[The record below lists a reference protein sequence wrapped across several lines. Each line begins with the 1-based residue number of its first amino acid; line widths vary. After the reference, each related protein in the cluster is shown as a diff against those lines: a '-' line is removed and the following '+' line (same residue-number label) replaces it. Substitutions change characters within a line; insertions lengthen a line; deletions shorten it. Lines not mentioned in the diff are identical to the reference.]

1 MGSAVVI
8 GGGPNGLSAAI
19 ILAEKGHEVTV
30 LEARDEVGGRCH
42 VLHDTSCV
50 QPWAVSALG
59 LDVDWVDVPAAY
71 QPGVESSDREA
82 LDAWL
87 EEIAVIGRTIRKLSA
102 IAAPDIRSE
111 ASLFG
116 LLKPAML
123 GLQLGRKRG
132 LELARVGPQC
142 AEDWLDEWGIDRSTQ
157 AALCL
162 PALLGTWMGPRS
174 PTSALAVMFHHAL
187 AGQEIRGGMAA
198 LLKALHERAV
208 AVGVTIKTS
217 ASVTAIQV
225 TDGHV
230 QGVEYGQGESV
241 HADLVLS
248 TIGPRM
254 TLLNLVPPL
263 LLSHAMEGA
272 VRNVRT
278 RGIVARMDVQLESPL
293 FDGQARIVLA
303 ADTVSIERA
312 FDDAK
317 HRRVPSSPV
326 LDIRQEGTTASV
338 LVFGAPID
346 LDGGWTTEAVEQLKQ
361 AVIDALGAPEGMQ
374 VLQMWSPADLEEEF
388 GLEGGHLFHGEF
400 ALDQFLS
407 FRPHPS
413 LAGYT
418 TEIGGLFLGGAGMHP
433 AGGFTLAQGI
443 LAARSV

>member
-1 MGSAVVI
+1 MGAAVVI

-19 ILAEKGHEVTV
+19 ILAEKGHDVTV

-42 VLHDTSCV
+42 VLHDTSSV

-59 LDVDWVDVPAAY
+59 LDIDWVDAPAVH
-71 QPGVESSDREA
+71 QPGVESSDAEA
-82 LDAWL
+82 LGAWL
-87 EEIAVIGRTIRKLSA
+87 DEIAVIGRTIRKLSA
-102 IAAPDIRSE
+102 MAAPDIRSE
-111 ASLFG
+111 ASVLG

-142 AEDWLDEWGIDRSTQ
+142 AEDWLDEWGIERSTQ

-162 PALLGTWMGPRS
+162 PALMGTWMGPRS

-187 AGQEIRGGMAA
+187 AGQEISGGMSA
-198 LLKALHERAV
+198 LLKALHDRAV
-208 AVGVTIKTS
+208 AMGVTIKTS

-225 TDGHV
+225 TEGHV
-230 QGVEYGQGESV
+230 QGVEYGEGESV
-241 HADLVLS
+241 SADVVLS

-278 RGIVARMDVQLESPL
+278 RGIVARMEVQLASPL
-293 FDGQARIVLA
+293 FDGQQRIILA

-326 LDIRQEGTTASV
+326 LDIRQEGGTASI

-346 LDGGWTTEAVEQLKQ
+346 VDEGWSSDSTERLKQ
-361 AVIDALGAPEGMQ
+361 AVVDALGTPEGME
-374 VLQMWSPADLEEEF
+374 VVRLWSPADLENEF

-407 FRPHPS
+407 FRPHPT
-413 LAGYT
+413 LAGYS

>member
-1 MGSAVVI
+1 MNEVSVI
-8 GGGPNGLSAAI
+8 G
-19 ILAEKGHEVTV
+19 K
-30 LEARDEVGGRCH
+30 
-42 VLHDTSCV
+42 
-50 QPWAVSALG
+50 
-59 LDVDWVDVPAAY
+59 
-71 QPGVESSDREA
+71 
-82 LDAWL
+82 
-87 EEIAVIGRTIRKLSA
+87 TIRKLSA
-102 IAAPDIRSE
+102 MAAPDLRSE
-111 ASLFG
+111 ASVLG
-116 LLKPAML
+116 LLKPAMV

-142 AEDWLDEWGIDRSTQ
+142 AEDWLDEWGIDRATQ

-187 AGQEIRGGMAA
+187 AGQEISGGMPA
-198 LLKALHERAV
+198 LMKALHDRAV
-208 AVGVTIKTS
+208 AVGVNVQPS
-217 ASVTAIQV
+217 SPVTAIQV
-225 TDGHV
+225 SDGQV
-230 QGVEYGQGESV
+230 QGVEYGEGESIS
-241 HADLVLS
+241 ADLVLS

-278 RGIVARMDVQLESPL
+278 RGIVARMDVQLASPL
-293 FDGQARIVLA
+293 FDGQQRIIVA
-303 ADTVSIERA
+303 ADTVSLERA

-317 HRRVPSSPV
+317 HRRVPSAPV
-326 LDIRQEGTTASV
+326 LDIRQGEGRASI

-346 LDGGWTTEAVEQLKQ
+346 LDGGWSAAAAAQLQ
-361 AVIDALGAPEGMQ
+361 RSVAEALGHPEGMEVQ
-374 VLQMWSPADLEEEF
+374 GLWTPNDLEQEF

-413 LAGYT
+413 LAGYA